1 MDINRQRV
9 IDVTIEDEMKSSYL
23 DYAMSVIIS
32 RALPDVRDGLK
43 PVHRRI
49 LYAMKELGLYHNKP
63 FKKSATVV
71 GDVLGKYHP
80 HGDMAVYESLVR
92 MVQDF
97 SLRYPLVK
105 GQGNFGSID
114 GDSAAAYRYTEAKLS
129 KIAEEMLVDIDK
141 DTIDFMP
148 NFDGSYKE
156 PVVLPSKFPNILA
169 NGTSGIAVGMATNI
183 PPHNITELVD
193 GMVAYID
200 DQDIPVDKLMKYIKG
215 PDFPTGGIIQ
225 GVSGVK
231 KAYETGKGQ
240 IIIKGKVKFET
251 KKNDKEQIII
261 TEIPYQT
268 NKTKLIEKIA
278 DLVNN
283 KVIEDIS
290 DIRDESDR
298 DGMRIVLELKRGA
311 EKKVVLNK
319 LYKHTQLKTTYSIM
333 FICLVNNEPK
343 VLGLKDIIFNYIKHR
358 EVVVKRRTEFDL
370 KKAEERA
377 HIVEGL
383 KIALSNIDEVVRI
396 IKTSENVQDAS
407 EKLQEKFKLS
417 KVQANA
423 ILEMKLS
430 RLTGLEREK
439 LDEEYEELIKLIEK
453 LKFILSSEKN
463 ILNVV
468 KEELLE
474 IKKEY
479 GDERLTEIVPSEDE
493 ELEIEDLIAD
503 ENVIVTITHQ
513 GYIKRQSISS
523 YRKQNRGGKGII
535 GLTTKDDDFAEKIFI
550 ASTHQYILFFTNRGK
565 VYWLKV
571 FQIPE
576 GGRTSKGRAIV
587 NLLELEKG
595 EEIMGSVPVREFDD
609 KHFVF
614 IITKNGI
621 AKKTVLSA
629 FRNPRKGGIIALS
642 LNDEDNVADV
652 ALTDGNNDVIIVTKW
667 GMAIRFNENEVRDM
681 GRSATGVRG
690 VTLDKDDEVVSMVV
704 VKRES
709 TLFIATE
716 NGFGKRS
723 EMQEYRKTH
732 RGGKGVIAIKTHER
746 NGAVVD
752 AIEVLDNDELL
763 LIAESGQIVRI
774 AVSDIRVIGRNTGGV
789 RLMNLTEGDKLV
801 DVAIIAHEYSTG
813 DNGFEKS
820 DESENPAQEEIEEEK
835 KDKAKLDENEE

>member
-1 MDINRQRV
+1 MDINRHRI

-49 LYAMKELGLYHNKP
+49 LFAMRELGLYHNKP

-80 HGDMAVYESLVR
+80 HGDMAVYDTLVR
-92 MVQDF
+92 MVQEF

-114 GDSAAAYRYTEAKLS
+114 GDSAAAYRYTETKLS
-129 KIAEEMLVDIDK
+129 KIAEEILVDIEK
-141 DTIDFMP
+141 ETVDFMP

-183 PPHNITELVD
+183 PPHNIKELVD

-200 DQDIPVDKLMKYIKG
+200 DQDIGVDKLMKHIKG

-225 GVSGVK
+225 GINGIK
-231 KAYETGKGQ
+231 QAYETGKGR
-240 IIIKGKVKFET
+240 IIIKGRVKFET
-251 KKNDKEQIII
+251 KKNEKEQIII

-268 NKTKLIEKIA
+268 NKTNLIEKISE
-278 DLVNN
+278 LVN
-283 KVIEDIS
+283 KKIIDDIS

-311 EKKVVLNK
+311 EKKVVLNQ
-319 LYKHTQLKTTYSIM
+319 LYKHTQLKTSFSIM

-343 VLGLKDIIFNYIKHR
+343 VLSLKEIIHHYIKHR
-358 EVVVKRRTEFDL
+358 EEIVKRRTEFDL

-383 KIALSNIDEVVRI
+383 KIAVSNIDEIVKI
-396 IKTSENVQDAS
+396 IKTSENVQNAS
-407 EKLQEKFKLS
+407 DRLQKRFKLS
-417 KVQANA
+417 PTQTNA
-423 ILEMKLS
+423 ILEMKLA
-430 RLTGLEREK
+430 RLTALERDK
-439 LDEEYEELIKLIEK
+439 LDQEYEELIKLIER
-453 LKFILSSEKN
+453 LKFILSTEKN

-468 KEELLE
+468 KEELIE

-479 GDERLTEIVPSEDE
+479 SDERLTEIVPSEDE
-493 ELEIEDLIAD
+493 DLEIEDLIAD

-535 GLTTKDDDFAEKIFI
+535 GLTAKDDDFAEKIFV
-550 ASTHQYILFFTNRGK
+550 ASTHQYILFFTNKGK

-587 NLLELEKG
+587 NLLELEKD
-595 EEIMGSVPVREFDD
+595 EAIKGSVPVRDFDD
-609 KHFVF
+609 NHSVF
-614 IITKNGI
+614 IITEKGI
-621 AKKTVLSA
+621 GKKTKLSA
-629 FRNPRKGGIIALS
+629 YNNPRKGGIIALN
-642 LNDEDNVADV
+642 LNEGDNVADV
-652 ALTDGNNDVIIVTKW
+652 ALTDGSNDVIIVTKW

-681 GRSATGVRG
+681 GRGATGVKAIK
-690 VTLDKDDEVVSMVV
+690 LDKDDEVVSMVV

-716 NGFGKRS
+716 NGYGKRS
-723 EMQEYRKTH
+723 DMQEYRTTH
-732 RGGKGVIAIKTHER
+732 RGGKGVITIKTHER
-746 NGAVVD
+746 NGTVVD
-752 AIEVLDNDELL
+752 AIEVFDKDELL
-763 LIAESGQIVRI
+763 LIAESGQLMRI
-774 AVSDIRVIGRNTGGV
+774 SVSDLRVIGRNTAGV
-789 RLMNLTEGDKLV
+789 KLMNLAQGDKLI
-801 DVAIIAHEYSTG
+801 DVAIIAHEYIENGEGEKENNEETNTVEEVKEE
-813 DNGFEKS
+813 DNG
-820 DESENPAQEEIEEEK
+820 EIE
-835 KDKAKLDENEE
+835 KDE

>member
-1 MDINRQRV
+1 MDINRQRI

-49 LYAMKELGLYHNKP
+49 LFAMRELGLYHNKP

-80 HGDMAVYESLVR
+80 HGDMAVYDTLVR
-92 MVQDF
+92 MVQEF

-129 KIAEEMLVDIDK
+129 KIAEEMLVDIEK
-141 DTIDFMP
+141 ETVDFMP

-183 PPHNITELVD
+183 PPHNIKELVD

-200 DQDIPVDKLMKYIKG
+200 DPDISVDKLMKHIKG

-225 GVSGVK
+225 GISGIK
-231 KAYETGKGQ
+231 QAYETGKGR
-240 IIIKGKVKFET
+240 IIIKGKVQFET
-251 KKNDKEQIII
+251 KKNEKEQIII

-268 NKTKLIEKIA
+268 NKANLIEKIS
-278 DLVNN
+278 DLVN
-283 KVIEDIS
+283 KKIIDDIS

-311 EKKVVLNK
+311 EKKVVLNQ
-319 LYKHTQLKTTYSIM
+319 LYKHTQLKTSFSIM

-343 VLGLKDIIFNYIKHR
+343 VLSLKEIIHNYIIHR
-358 EVVVKRRTEFDL
+358 EEIVKRRTEFDL

-383 KIALSNIDEVVRI
+383 KIAVSNIDEIVKI
-396 IKTSENVQDAS
+396 IKTSENVQNAS
-407 EKLQEKFKLS
+407 DRLQKRFQLS
-417 KVQANA
+417 SIQANA
-423 ILEMKLS
+423 ILEMKLA
-430 RLTGLEREK
+430 RLTALERDK
-439 LDEEYEELIKLIEK
+439 LDQEYEELIKLIER
-453 LKFILSSEKN
+453 LKFILSSKKN

-468 KEELLE
+468 KEELIE

-493 ELEIEDLIAD
+493 DLEIEDLIAD

-535 GLTTKDDDFAEKIFI
+535 GLTAKDDDFAEKIFV
-550 ASTHQYILFFTNRGK
+550 ASTHQYILFFTNKGK

-587 NLLELEKG
+587 NLLELEKD
-595 EEIMGSVPVREFDD
+595 EVIKGSVPVRDFDD
-609 KHFVF
+609 NHSVF
-614 IITKNGI
+614 IITEKGI
-621 AKKTVLSA
+621 GKKTELSA
-629 FRNPRKGGIIALS
+629 YSNPRKGGIIALN
-642 LNDEDNVADV
+642 LKEGDNVADV
-652 ALTDGNNDVIIVTKW
+652 ALTDGSNDVIIVTKW

-681 GRSATGVRG
+681 GRGATGVKAI
-690 VTLDKDDEVVSMVV
+690 TLNKDDEVVSMVV

-716 NGFGKRS
+716 NGYGKRS
-723 EMQEYRKTH
+723 NMQEYRTTH
-732 RGGKGVIAIKTHER
+732 RGGKGVITIKTHER
-746 NGAVVD
+746 NGSVVD
-752 AIEVLDNDELL
+752 AIEVFDKDELL
-763 LIAESGQIVRI
+763 LIAESGQLMRI
-774 AVSDIRVIGRNTGGV
+774 SVSDLRVIGRNTAGV
-789 RLMNLTEGDKLV
+789 KLMNLASGDKLV
-801 DVAIIAHEYSTG
+801 DVAIIAHEYTE
-813 DNGFEKS
+813 NG
-820 DESENPAQEEIEEEK
+820 ESEDLKNEEK
-835 KDKAKLDENEE
+835 NIIEDENEEDAGEIEKDE

>member
-820 DESENPAQEEIEEEK
+820 DENENLVQEEIEKEK

>member
-820 DESENPAQEEIEEEK
+820 DENENLVQEEIEEEK